1 MLILRK
7 SEERG
12 RASHGWLNSYHT
24 FSFANYYDPS
34 QMGFRSLRVINED
47 RVEGGAGFGTH
58 SHQEMEIISYVIEGA
73 IEHQDST
80 GTKAV
85 IHAGEV
91 QRMTAGTGI
100 AHSEYNHSSTEP
112 VRFLQI
118 WIPPAQKALP
128 PSYEQRQ
135 FTAAEKQGTLRLLVS
150 PEGRDNSLTIH
161 QDVSL
166 YGVLLSAGDRVQH
179 PLSADRHAWVQ
190 VVNGEI
196 LVNDTPLQTGDGA
209 AISQEDTVAIEAT
222 TDAEVILFDLA

>member
-12 RASHGWLNSYHT
+12 RANHGWLNSYHT

-34 QMGFRSLRVINED
+34 QMGFRTLRVINED

-58 SHQEMEIISYVIEGA
+58 SHQEMEIISYIIEGA

-85 IHAGEV
+85 IRAGEV

-112 VRFLQI
+112 VHFLQI
-118 WIPPAQKALP
+118 WIPPAQNALP
-128 PSYEQRQ
+128 PGYEQRQ
-135 FTAAEKQGTLRLLVS
+135 FTEAEKQGKLRLLVS
-150 PEGRDNSLTIH
+150 PDGRDNSLTIH
-161 QDVSL
+161 QDTSL
-166 YGVLLSAGDRVQH
+166 YATRLSAGDRIQY
-179 PLSADRHAWVQ
+179 PLSSDRHAWVQ
-190 VVNGEI
+190 VIKGEI
-196 LVNDTPLQTGDGA
+196 LVNNTPLQTGDGA
-209 AISQEDTVAIEAT
+209 AISHEDTVAIEAT
-222 TDAEVILFDLA
+222 TDTELILFDLA